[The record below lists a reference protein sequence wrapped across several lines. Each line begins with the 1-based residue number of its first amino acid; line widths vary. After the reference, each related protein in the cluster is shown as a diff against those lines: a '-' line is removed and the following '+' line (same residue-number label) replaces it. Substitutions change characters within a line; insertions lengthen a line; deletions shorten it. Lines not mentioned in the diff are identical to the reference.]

1 MILMVESST
10 AIAQAALQSEIEM
23 RFVSDATA
31 LIAEGTCDTDRR
43 HERRLSTEDG
53 KVLILEVGEQR
64 QLARKEGSMLKVD
77 GEVQVVPWSARQA
90 AQLKSEVHA
99 PLMSE
104 AKRDSSSPD
113 F

>member
-64 QLARKEGSMLKVD
+64 QLARKEGSMWKVD
-77 GEVQVVPWSARQA
+77 GEV
-90 AQLKSEVHA
+90 
-99 PLMSE
+99 
-104 AKRDSSSPD
+104 
-113 F
+113 